1 MHPFTITKEFQASL
15 VPEVGGAIRISIFLL
30 GKLESISLHFLY
42 GFSTNFPFTSTLA
55 ANALQSC
62 SFVKF
67 ASGAF
72 VECENVITSFPTTTS
87 IISLTPFF
95 SQSAFSFGLIALE
108 E

>member
-1 MHPFTITKEFQASL
+1 M
-15 VPEVGGAIRISIFLL
+15 
-30 GKLESISLHFLY
+30 
-42 GFSTNFPFTSTLA
+42 STLA

-72 VECENVITSFPTTTS
+72 VECENVIPSFPTTIS

-95 SQSAFSFGLIALE
+95 SQSAYSFGLIALE
-108 E
+108 ALVISG